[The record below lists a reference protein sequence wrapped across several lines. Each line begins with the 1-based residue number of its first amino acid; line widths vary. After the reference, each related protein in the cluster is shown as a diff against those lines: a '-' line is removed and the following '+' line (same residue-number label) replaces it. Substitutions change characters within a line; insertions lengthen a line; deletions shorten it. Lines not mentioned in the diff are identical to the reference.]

1 MSVVHRSGHAR
12 LHHSLAIAGAHAPH
26 PIVFALCGRFRT
38 PTRSAQQRRAHRSER
53 TKTMTV
59 VAPRWPTRLQP
70 NNFVLATD
78 LDGTLLAGSLEA
90 RRRVRELF
98 AARASGTQLTNSCNA
113 NANAM
118 TATLHQALSMGE
130 DERAYRTARM
140 GMIVAE
146 HDVARWGDDFLA
158 AVAASGAAPIIADA
172 A

>member
-1 MSVVHRSGHAR
+1 
-12 LHHSLAIAGAHAPH
+12 
-26 PIVFALCGRFRT
+26 
-38 PTRSAQQRRAHRSER
+38 
-53 TKTMTV
+53 MTV
-59 VAPRWPTRLQP
+59 IAPRWPTRLQP
-70 NNFVLATD
+70 HNFVLATD
-78 LDGTLLAGSLEA
+78 LDGTLLAGSPDA

-98 AARASGTQLTNSCNA
+98 VARASGAQLTNSC

-140 GMIVAE
+140 GIVVADD
-146 HDVARWGDDFLA
+146 DVARWGDDFLA